1 MLVIKNDPG
10 IGVVML
16 VMLVM
21 LAITIDQLLLWPQL
35 MLRPGNQDYKGLLQ
49 CRPMILLCIFYLFT
63 LQEISTTDYS
73 SAAPHIVHIWVL
85 TIKVQVLSLQYWQRC
100 KIRGKAKTVPQ
111 FPV

>member
-10 IGVVML
+10 IGIVII

-63 LQEISTTDYS
+63 LQEIYTTDYY
-73 SAAPHIVHIWVL
+73 SAAPLTVL
-85 TIKVQVLSLQYWQRC
+85 C
-100 KIRGKAKTVPQ
+100 KFGFSQ
-111 FPV
+111 